1 MPTGALSVIS
11 GVCMMVCKN
20 KRMIYFINTGGTAE
34 AYRLLSL
41 QGDEGFFYYKKPTAT
56 ESLTAF

>member
-11 GVCMMVCKN
+11 GVRMMVCKN
-20 KRMIYFINTGGTAE
+20 ERMIYFINTGGTAE

-41 QGDEGFFYYKKPTAT
+41 QGTKAFFIIKN
-56 ESLTAF
+56 